1 MKNQERYKKWIKFF
15 STCFGLSFYI
25 PLVPGVLG
33 IFLGG
38 ILIVFL
44 NYLPFFLKL
53 FFWFFFLVFT
63 LKFTDLGEKTLKRG
77 KDPNVIILDEINALI
92 CIGLFF
98 DVFKNVYFFGYS
110 LPLFFFIIIIF
121 SFFDGLKIF
130 PANISE
136 KLEGGRGIVVDDLI
150 SAFYTIL
157 FLKIFICS

>member
-1 MKNQERYKKWIKFF
+1 MKDKIDFKKWIKFF
-15 STCFGLSFYI
+15 NTFFGLSFYI
-25 PLVPGVLG
+25 PLAPGVLG

-38 ILIVFL
+38 FLISFL
-44 NYLPFFLKL
+44 NYFSFFVKL
-53 FFWFFFLVFT
+53 IFWLFFLVFS
-63 LKFTDLGEKTLKRG
+63 LKLTDFGEKNFKKG
-77 KDPNVIILDEINALI
+77 KDPNIIILDEINAI
-92 CIGLFF
+92 VFIGLFF
-98 DVFKNVYFFGYS
+98 DPFKNVYFFGYS